1 MTWPIEEEEVRELQA
16 LPAAERAVNFFQLVA
31 DWEEAWGLQDGE
43 GWVVG
48 KETDALPLWP
58 HAAFAEAC
66 AHGPWSGAVPAPV
79 SLDDLLIDLLPL
91 LAADNLRAAVFP
103 TPDDPG
109 LLLTPTEVG
118 ERLEEELQIGG

>member
-1 MTWPIEEEEVRELQA
+1 MRTSWKSLILI
-16 LPAAERAVNFFQLVA
+16 LAV
-31 DWEEAWGLQDGE
+31 
-43 GWVVG
+43 
-48 KETDALPLWP
+48 
-58 HAAFAEAC
+58 
-66 AHGPWSGAVPAPV
+66 
-79 SLDDLLIDLLPL
+79 